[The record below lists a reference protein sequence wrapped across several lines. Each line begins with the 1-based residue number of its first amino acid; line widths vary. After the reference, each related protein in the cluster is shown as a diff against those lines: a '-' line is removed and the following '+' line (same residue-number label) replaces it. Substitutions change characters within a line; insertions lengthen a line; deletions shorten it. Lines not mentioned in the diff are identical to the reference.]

1 MKRFISIALAFVFI
15 LCALTPVFAQ
25 AKDLNNDE
33 GMFEVDVP
41 VDADAYMLVS
51 LDDEVHTV
59 MAQKNKDVKKY
70 PASLTKIVTAMVT
83 LENVSD
89 LQKKVTVSQKAIDAL
104 ANTDA
109 QVAGLTP
116 GEEISFEQLVY
127 LTMIYSACDAC
138 QVLAENVGG
147 SVKGFTDMMNDYAK
161 KCGCKN
167 THFVNP
173 DGLHDDNHYTT
184 ASDMM
189 LITLTALKNKKFN
202 EVCSVWEYEYNG
214 KVYEHTNYML
224 VPYMKSYY
232 YAPAQGIKTGS
243 TKQAG
248 YCVITKAQ
256 KNGRNYLAIIMDSS
270 LKDIGGEE
278 VKCSFT
284 DAKALFE
291 WAFEGLEEK
300 ELFDTSHSASSIPV
314 LYGKDVET
322 LELNVA
328 KTVSAL
334 VPKAAKQ
341 EDFEVRMTNAPKSV
355 EAPVKAGDKICDADI
370 VYKGKIVA
378 KTTLVAAD
386 DVKLDLF
393 AKIFASIAN
402 SFKTKPVL
410 SIFVLLLI
418 IALIVFAARV
428 IHIKNVKKKRAA
440 LRAKKARQR
449 QLSEKH
455 DYYDI

>member
-1 MKRFISIALAFVFI
+1 MKRFISLSLVFVLI
-15 LCALTPVFAQ
+15 LCAITPVFAT
-25 AKDLNNDE
+25 AKDWNNDE
-33 GMFEVDVP
+33 GMFEANVSIE
-41 VDADAYMLVS
+41 ADAYMLVS
-51 LDDEVHTV
+51 LDDELHTV
-59 MAQKNKDVKKY
+59 LAQKNKDKKKF

-83 LENVSD
+83 LENAPD

-109 QVAGLTP
+109 QVAGLAA

-127 LTMIYSACDAC
+127 LTMVYSACDAC
-138 QVLAENVGG
+138 QVLAENIGG
-147 SVKGFTDMMNDYAK
+147 SVKGFTDMMNEYAK

-173 DGLHDDNHYTT
+173 DGLHAKNHYTT

-189 LITLTALKNKKFN
+189 LITLAALKNEKFN
-202 EVCSVWEYEYNG
+202 EICSVWEYEYNG
-214 KVYEHTNYML
+214 RVYEHTNYML
-224 VPYMKSYY
+224 VPYMGRYY

-270 LKDIGGEE
+270 LKEIGGEE

-291 WAFEGLEEK
+291 WSFESLEER

-314 LYGKDVET
+314 LYGKDKET

-328 KTVSAL
+328 KNVSAL
-334 VPKAAKQ
+334 VPKDAKGS
-341 EDFEVRMTNAPKSV
+341 DFEVKMTNAPQSV
-355 EAPVKAGDKICDADI
+355 EAPVKAGDKICNADI
-370 VYKGKIVA
+370 VYKGKVVA
-378 KTTLVAAD
+378 KTTLVAAE
-386 DVKLDLF
+386 DVKLDFFAKLF
-393 AKIFASIAN
+393 AGIAN

-410 SIFVLLLI
+410 SIFILLLI
-418 IALIVFAARV
+418 VAIVAFIVRV
-428 IHIKNVKKKRAA
+428 IHIKSVKKKRAA
-440 LRAKKARQR
+440 FRAERAKQR
-449 QLSEKH
+449 QLSEKN